1 MEKIPTVTSQTQLQK
16 ASTSSTALLRNASA
30 VAKEILTTYPEY
42 SKSPPEYLA
51 AIVKV
56 IASYPL
62 ETQNRL
68 ANLRHGIPAK
78 CKFLP
83 TVADIVEH
91 VEGGTDDFASARELA
106 RRIGRA

>member
-1 MEKIPTVTSQTQLQK
+1 VS
-16 ASTSSTALLRNASA
+16 
-30 VAKEILTTYPEY
+30 
-42 SKSPPEYLA
+42 
-51 AIVKV
+51 V
-56 IASYPL
+56 IATYPL

-91 VEGGTDDFASARELA
+91 IEGGDCIDDFASARELA